1 MRRPGIFLDSGALD
15 ALHDRPASGA
25 QAVIPVQGESM
36 AGEQEKG
43 DSLGKRLA
51 GDGLIGAS
59 QVLPHVRSRLAA
71 WWARTRAS
79 SMRPGRRAPWSG
91 KGAGLRRTLS
101 VALALFLL
109 VYPLK
114 LLLDW
119 IDPLGL
125 SSASKVQSERLS
137 SQLAAPFYGSR
148 HPRAQDHIAV
158 VLIDKDTLDVRGI
171 AWPPRYDY
179 YEEVLRR
186 IVRQRPRAVYVDLLV
201 TRKRAF
207 DDSLDDA
214 RAALGEDLEAHPVP
228 VYFGTDKP
236 GRPSLFHDVAGVG
249 ELVTVWQGVD
259 YPLAVSPAQQFGAPE
274 GASDHCDAGRDNW
287 SVAYGLYHDA
297 CPDNG
302 IAGCR
307 EPATR
312 MTPAQACREIAV
324 QWGQRRPA
332 GNARLDE
339 LDGQRCLAASDPG
352 FSRLASAAR
361 WLWSGLAGKLV
372 PRLAADPRAPCPYT
386 LTVHEEQLDDPE
398 VAALLHDRVVLI
410 GADLI
415 GLNDLAAN
423 PVNGQIPGVYVH
435 AMALDNLMTWG
446 RAHLSPVQHAWLA
459 SLLLAMFTSLLLAMV
474 LRHASRLGTGL
485 VLAGL
490 AIAFGPI
497 LVMHF
502 WLRHP
507 PVDWIG
513 SLVVFAW
520 VVFHA
525 RDAILMPGASV
536 PATAAAAPAPAPAP
550 TVPATRPAPPVQAA
564 QPATSAPGDLP

>member
-1 MRRPGIFLDSGALD
+1 MS
-15 ALHDRPASGA
+15 
-25 QAVIPVQGESM
+25 QVIP
-36 AGEQEKG
+36 
-43 DSLGKRLA
+43 
-51 GDGLIGAS
+51 
-59 QVLPHVRSRLAA
+59 HVGSRLAA

-79 SMRPGRRAPWSG
+79 SMRLGGRAPWFG
-91 KGAGLRRTLS
+91 KGFGLRRTLS

-119 IDPLGL
+119 IDPLSL
-125 SSASKVQSERLS
+125 PSASKLQSERLS
-137 SQLAAPFYGSR
+137 SQLAAPFYGNKQ
-148 HPRAQDHIAV
+148 PRAQDHIAV
-158 VLIDKDTLDVRGI
+158 VLIDQKTLEARGI

-186 IVRQRPRAVYVDLLV
+186 IVRQGPRAVYVDLLV
-201 TRKRAF
+201 TRKREF
-207 DDSLDDA
+207 DDSLGDA
-214 RAALGEDLEAHPVP
+214 RLALGEDLEAHPVP

-236 GRPSLFHDVAGVG
+236 GRPSLFHDVEGVS

-259 YPLAVSPAQQFGAPE
+259 YPLAVSPAQQLGALE
-274 GASDHCDAGRDNW
+274 GASDRCDAGRENW

-297 CPDNG
+297 CPQAG
-302 IAGCR
+302 MAGCR
-307 EPATR
+307 EPAAL
-312 MTPAQACREIAV
+312 MAPAQACREIAV

-339 LDGQRCLAASDPG
+339 LDGQHCLAASDPG
-352 FSRLASAAR
+352 FSRGASAVR

-372 PRLAADPRAPCPYT
+372 PRAAADPRVPCPYT
-386 LTVHEEQLDDPE
+386 LTVHEEQLDDPD
-398 VAALLHDRVVLI
+398 VAALLHDRVVLV
-410 GADLI
+410 GADLV

-446 RAHLSPVQHAWLA
+446 RAHLSPVRHAWLA
-459 SLLLAMFTSLLLAMV
+459 SLLLALFTSLLLAVV
-474 LRHASRLGTGL
+474 LRHAEHLGVGL
-485 VLAGL
+485 AAAGL

-525 RDAILMPGASV
+525 RDAILMPGA
-536 PATAAAAPAPAPAP
+536 PALATDDAAPASAAIPVP
-550 TVPATRPAPPVQAA
+550 PATPAPPVQ
-564 QPATSAPGDLP
+564 PVPSAPGDLP